1 MNINANTYPDCKPST
16 LKKYSTR
23 NSPPYPAQSCPGLI
37 LDGKDGKYVSKTDKK
52 GNYKWQKI
60 TSTSPVKA
68 KTPSP
73 VKVKTPSPVKED
85 NVIEKLEG
93 IKLKLG
99 EIKELIITIKTDCPI
114 KANKT
119 RHLMEL
125 YNEATKFTCTF
136 LDSLEKVK
144 TPSPVKKSSPVKT
157 KECPADKIL
166 NPETNRCI
174 DKKSK
179 KGKALLAQ

>member
-52 GNYKWQKI
+52 GNYKWQKV
-60 TSTSPVKA
+60 TST
-68 KTPSP
+68 SP

-93 IKLKLG
+93 IKSKLG